1 MGFCDA
7 LLQFVA
13 IPFLELGWKLFLI
26 DLVELKCFVVERIDQ
41 LTASLY
47 GFAGLAV
54 VAESIGHCGNGS
66 TSRQCIFRMN
76 FGLQFTVA
84 IRNESGTDAF
94 VKPA

>member
-1 MGFCDA
+1 MSFCDA

-13 IPFLELGWKLFLI
+13 IQFLELGRKLFLI
-26 DLVELKCFVVERIDQ
+26 DLVELKCFVVKRIDQ

-66 TSRQCIFRMN
+66 TLRRCIFRMD
-76 FGLQFTVA
+76 FRLLFAVA
-84 IRNESGTDAF
+84 IRNESDTDSF